1 MKEELQQ
8 QIEAYLAGE
17 LSQAE
22 AAAFETQIAKD
33 KALASE
39 VTLYR
44 QMDDLLGES
53 DVMDFSTTLE
63 SVMDSNV
70 RDVTKQEAVIKK
82 IPQKPTTIRRWLSL
96 AAGFALVAVLGT
108 VIYTNLNQ
116 PSPDSLYQANMKFPV
131 ALGGGS
137 TLRSVEEQAINPSQL
152 AQITTSWQTA
162 NEAYQQEQYEIAL
175 QALTKIATID
185 PNFEVENRGD
195 YFFKKGLLQ
204 LKLGQIEAAITSFK
218 AVTTGDYVSN
228 ATWKR
233 ALALLK
239 VDEDKAKTALEAIVN
254 TNHSER
260 AAARKILEA
269 L

>member
-17 LSQAE
+17 LSQEETAI
-22 AAAFETQIAKD
+22 FEIQIATD

-39 VTLYR
+39 VNLYR

-63 SVMDSNV
+63 SVMESNV
-70 RDVTKQEAVIKK
+70 IDETKQEAIIKK
-82 IPQKPTTIRRWLSL
+82 MSQKSTTTRRWLSL

-116 PSPDSLYQANMKFPV
+116 TSPDSLYQANMEFPV

-152 AQITTSWQTA
+152 GQITASWQTA

-175 QALTKIATID
+175 QALTKMASID

-204 LKLGQIEAAITSFK
+204 LKLGQIEQAITSFE

-239 VDEDKAKTALEAIVN
+239 VDKDKAKIALETIVN

-260 AAARKILEA
+260 VAAMEILEA